1 MLTIETIR
9 QHCRID
15 GTEDDALLLLR
26 AKAVE
31 QMAEQE
37 TGRTFTERTR
47 VLRLP
52 SWPGSGL
59 TNAISLPGVPVKSI
73 TSVSYLD
80 SAGVRQTVPNT
91 DYKLSGT
98 DIESLEALLWAPD
111 GWPAAKCE
119 PGSIVITYVAG
130 YGAAETDIP
139 ESARAWLLLHIAHLT
154 RNPEAATDKAMIA
167 LPFAAGLLDPLRVY
181 R

>member
-9 QHCRID
+9 LHCRID
-15 GTEDDALLLLR
+15 GTADDALLLLR

-47 VLRLP
+47 TLELDAFGVCE
-52 SWPGSGL
+52 
-59 TNAISLPGVPVKSI
+59 IDLPGVPVTSI
-73 TSVSYLD
+73 TQITYLD
-80 SAGVRQTVPNT
+80 STGTRVPLDSSKFRLAAGDLRA
-91 DYKLSGT
+91 Y
-98 DIESLEALLWAPD
+98 AWAPN
-111 GWPAAKCE
+111 GWPSAKQE
-119 PGSIVITYVAG
+119 PGSVKIIYVAG
-130 YGAAETDIP
+130 YGDAEADLP
-139 ESARAWLLLHIAHLT
+139 ESARAWMLLHIAHLT
-154 RNPEAATDKAMIA
+154 RNAEAATDKEMSA

>member
-47 VLRLP
+47 TLELE
-52 SWPGSGL
+52 SFGAGE
-59 TNAISLPGVPVKSI
+59 IDLPGAPVTSI
-73 TSVSYLD
+73 TQITYLD
-80 SAGVRQTVPNT
+80 STGTRVPLDASKFRLYAGDLRA
-91 DYKLSGT
+91 Y
-98 DIESLEALLWAPD
+98 AWAPN
-111 GWPAAKCE
+111 GWPSAKQE
-119 PGSIVITYVAG
+119 PGSVKIIYVAG
-130 YGAAETDIP
+130 YGTDEADLP
-139 ESARAWLLLHIAHLT
+139 ESARAWMLLHIAHLT
-154 RNPEAATDKAMIA
+154 RNPEAATDKVMTA
-167 LPFAAGLLDPLRVY
+167 LPYADGLIDWMRVY